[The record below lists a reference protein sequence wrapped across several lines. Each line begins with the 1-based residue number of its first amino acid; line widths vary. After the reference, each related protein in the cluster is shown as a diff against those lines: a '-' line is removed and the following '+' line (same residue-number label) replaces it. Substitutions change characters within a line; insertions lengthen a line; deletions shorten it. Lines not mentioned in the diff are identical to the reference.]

1 MYVNVVSSRY
11 CCLLNYLT
19 AIDVLDMHAD
29 SKGKHFIG
37 ELAVQDS
44 TVNPPFLLRS
54 GLPDRLAVRSSKEGL
69 DIHYGVC
76 DRSWR

>member
-1 MYVNVVSSRY
+1 M
-11 CCLLNYLT
+11 
-19 AIDVLDMHAD
+19 DVLDMHAD

-54 GLPDRLAVRSSKEGL
+54 GLLERLVVRSSKEGL

-76 DRSWR
+76 DRSWRKVVK